1 VDLKITIES
10 RPICTEMVH
19 LFWMGLYNVATGI
32 KLDHFW
38 KREANGSSMNSK
50 LQVSGAEEELDSLLG

>member
-1 VDLKITIES
+1 
-10 RPICTEMVH
+10 MVL